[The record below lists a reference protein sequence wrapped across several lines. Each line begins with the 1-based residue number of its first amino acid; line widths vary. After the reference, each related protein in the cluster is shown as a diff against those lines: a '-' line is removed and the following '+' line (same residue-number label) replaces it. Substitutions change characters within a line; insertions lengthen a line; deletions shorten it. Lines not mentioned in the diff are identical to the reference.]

1 MKNQTK
7 EELRQHHINS
17 YRETVIEIIKNN
29 TNSLVDTD
37 IMSLIKKP
45 PLDSMDLIQVKLLSL
60 AKKNKIVLNTD
71 ELSKLIDNYRS
82 RVLKWCD
89 KLKKERINE
98 LSTKVNSIKFGKE
111 NDIIKINKK
120 DFTTINKNIKKIFKE
135 QVIESYEKEIL
146 SKMNVIFDKKVE
158 ESIVNKVTKE
168 ATDYLKKN
176 YQRQLLENVDIKI
189 LVKDTTLINNVKEQT
204 ERYIFALNNSRLLN
218 EID

>member
-60 AKKNKIVLNTD
+60 AKKNKIVLNTE
-71 ELSKLIDNYRS
+71 ELSKLIDNYRNG
-82 RVLKWCD
+82 VLKCSD
-89 KLKKERINE
+89 KLRKERINE
-98 LSTKVNSIKFGKE
+98 LSNKVKSTKFEKE
-111 NDIIKINKK
+111 NDTIKINKK

>member
-82 RVLKWCD
+82 RVLKCCD

-98 LSTKVNSIKFGKE
+98 LSNKVKSTKFEKE
-111 NDIIKINKK
+111 NDTIKINKK

>member
-45 PLDSMDLIQVKLLSL
+45 PLDSMDLIQVKFLSL
-60 AKKNKIVLNTD
+60 AKKNKIVLNTE
-71 ELSKLIDNYRS
+71 ELSKLIDNYRNS
-82 RVLKWCD
+82 VLKCSD